1 VEKSDLQK
9 KIREDEDFIKSPKFN
24 NSINKYLAK
33 NDKPLEN
40 GTIGKMLLISEEEV
54 EEIYKESIAKL
65 RKEMVDDE
73 QGIRTEE
80 T

>member
-1 VEKSDLQK
+1 MEKSDLQK